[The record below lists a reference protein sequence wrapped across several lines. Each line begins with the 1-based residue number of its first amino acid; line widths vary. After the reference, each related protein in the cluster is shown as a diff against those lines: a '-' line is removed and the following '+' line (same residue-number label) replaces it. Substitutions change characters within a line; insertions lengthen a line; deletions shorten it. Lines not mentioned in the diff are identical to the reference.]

1 MDMMAIRRRVLLGNR
16 KKEEGLPDVYQRV
29 TVIQNYK
36 VGGTP
41 YINTGIIPNKNMR
54 IVVKGITSQNVTSAG
69 FIFGSRASS
78 SKEKFWFLTWR
89 TEYRYGLFSKANSF
103 ITTTSAEEEFD
114 CDFNF
119 SENHSVKVN
128 NVVVEAGTVSDDTYT
143 HPIYIFAV
151 NNNGK
156 PDSTQSMSFRLRS
169 FKIYNHYND
178 ANPSMDL
185 IPCYRKSDDEVGMY
199 DTVSKTFFTNAGTA
213 TFLKGAD
220 V

>member
-1 MDMMAIRRRVLLGNR
+1 
-16 KKEEGLPDVYQRV
+16 
-29 TVIQNYK
+29 
-36 VGGTP
+36 
-41 YINTGIIPNKNMR
+41 MR
-54 IVVKGITSQNVTSAG
+54 IVVKGITTQNVTSAG

-89 TEYRYGLFSKANSF
+89 GDYKYGLFSKSNLT
-103 ITTTSAEEEFD
+103 ITPASAEEEFE

-119 SENHSVKVN
+119 SENHSIKVN
-128 NVVVEAGTVSDDTYT
+128 DVVVEVGAVSDDTYT

-151 NNNGK
+151 NTNGS
-156 PDSTQSMSFRLRS
+156 PDSTQSLSFRLRN
-169 FKIYNHYND
+169 FKIYNHYDD

-199 DTVSKTFFTNAGTA
+199 DTVSRTFYTNAGTG